1 MAEAVGIEKRVFTGP
16 KRKGRLSEL
25 LKIARRKPLGT
36 VAFLILLGLV
46 TAAIF
51 APLVAA
57 KDPNEL
63 RPLLRLQ
70 GPSGTFWLGTD
81 QVGRD
86 VFARIVYGSRISIY
100 VGILAV
106 LIGTGTGILIG
117 LISGYFGGW
126 VDLLIQ
132 RGVDTM
138 MAFPGLVLALVFV
151 TVLGPGLTNM
161 MIAIGIIVAPGES
174 RVVRSAV
181 LSIKENTYM
190 EAGKA
195 VGVSTTRML
204 MRYVLPNISAPI
216 IVIASILIANAILIE
231 AALSFL
237 GLGVQPP
244 TASWG
249 NMLSAEGRRYM
260 ELAPWLAI
268 APGAAIMVCVLSFN
282 LFGDTLRDIM
292 DPRLRGT

>member
-1 MAEAVGIEKRVFTGP
+1 MEKRVFTGP